1 MAEIINLRLARK
13 ARARRDEQNTADANR
28 RLFGRTQ
35 SEKRRDKAEADRLSK
50 QLDQSKLG
58 REKGGDTPD

>member
-13 ARARRDEQNTADANR
+13 ARARRDEQNAADANR

-35 SEKRRDKAEADRLSK
+35 SEKLRDKTEADRLSK
-50 QLDQSKLG
+50 QLDQLKLG
-58 REKGGDTPD
+58 REPGGETPD